1 MVNLEKLSYLI
12 LFLANIQILI
22 IGEIDLDP
30 YFSNKKVKYI
40 FLDKLIEIR
49 VLTAYT
55 NQSKSIARFSKKLI
69 KQILQGYIKK
79 NYTVSKNMKFG
90 K

>member
-22 IGEIDLDP
+22 IGEIDLGP
-30 YFSNKKVKYI
+30 YFSNEKVKYI
-40 FLDKLIEIR
+40 FLDKSIEIG

-55 NQSKSIARFSKKLI
+55 N
-69 KQILQGYIKK
+69 
-79 NYTVSKNMKFG
+79 
-90 K
+90 